1 MKATLYFALGIL
13 FVLLGGFLI
22 GYGTA
27 FHKWINSDIDVI
39 SSFIN
44 EYGQIISPSTY
55 QDLVDYYNF
64 LMEGM
69 NLSWSLVI
77 IGTVFC
83 GLGICAIY
91 LGVKVKVQTSRS
103 V

>member
-13 FVLLGGFLI
+13 SVLLGGFLI

-27 FHKWINSDIDVI
+27 FHKWINSDIDLT
-39 SSFIN
+39 SSLIN
-44 EYGQIISPSTY
+44 EYGQVISPSTY

-64 LMEGM
+64 LIEGI
-69 NLSWSLVI
+69 NLSWTLVI
-77 IGTVFC
+77 IGIVFC
-83 GLGICAIY
+83 AFGIYAIR
-91 LGVKVKVQTSRS
+91 LGVKAKVQNSRL